1 MNESLK
7 ILFIPIDGIGHV
19 NACIGIAE
27 VLKERGHRI
36 IFAINES
43 WNGKLVKY
51 GFEEELLKESE
62 RDPNEDPAKYWANF
76 FIKGGSFT
84 SLTTLEKAVNI
95 KKNLYP
101 IFVKQNISSDVIFE
115 EIIERLKPDVIVLDQ
130 VFCIASVINS
140 GIPWVLSCSF
150 NPLMIV
156 DDDRTPPPQSG
167 MF

>member
-1 MNESLK
+1 MNKSLK
-7 ILFIPIDGIGHV
+7 ILFIPIDAIGHV

-27 VLKERGHRI
+27 VLKEKGHKI

-62 RDPNEDPAKYWANF
+62 RDSNEDPAKHWANI
-76 FIKGGSFT
+76 FISGGTFMP
-84 SLTTLEKAVNI
+84 LTALEKAVNI

-101 IFVKQNISSDVIFE
+101 IFIKQNISSDVIFE
-115 EIIERLKPDVIVLDQ
+115 EIIERFKPDVIILDQ

-150 NPLMIV
+150 NPLMFI
-156 DDDRTPPPQSG
+156 DDNRTPPPHSG
-167 MF
+167 RF